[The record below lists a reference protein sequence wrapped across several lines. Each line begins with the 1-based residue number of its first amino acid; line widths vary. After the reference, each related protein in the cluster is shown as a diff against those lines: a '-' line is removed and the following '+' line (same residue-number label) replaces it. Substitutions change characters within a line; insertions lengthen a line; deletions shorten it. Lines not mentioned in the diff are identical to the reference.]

1 MKSWEDKSVAVGA
14 DMAAALADG
23 NPAPTAEGCPPRLI
37 GGEQNKT
44 PNPKGAEK
52 SETKTSNSNI
62 SAISYRM
69 EKANSLKYR

>member
-1 MKSWEDKSVAVGA
+1 MKAWENKAVAVGA

-23 NPAPTAEGCPPRLI
+23 NPATTAEGCPPRLI

-52 SETKTSNSNI
+52 SDN
-62 SAISYRM
+62 
-69 EKANSLKYR
+69 